1 MKRRLKS
8 FYEKKGFRSFSD
20 LYCGLSK
27 DAKLLEE
34 ILDRITINVSE
45 FFRNRKHWE
54 ITETSILPLFFR
66 KTGELGYGVPHVA
79 TGEKPY
85 TFALILSK
93 FMPLS
98 DQIIATD
105 IDEKALSKAKEGL
118 FSERAVQEIPSELKR
133 KYFSKKGDLYILSED
148 IKKTVIFKKHNLL
161 ADPYGGPYDLIICR
175 NVLIYFTEEAKE
187 MIYKKINKALTTGG
201 IFSSAARNKFLTH
214 PGTVVREW
222 RRFFTKKPVNKFFR
236 YMGKRNISKV
246 CKMIVFLNGHFM
258 MAGLEN
264 SGQIL

>member
-1 MKRRLKS
+1 MGQDYELFVRNVKKKTGLDLSLYKETQMKRRLKS

-34 ILDRITINVSE
+34 FLDRITINVSE

-54 ITETSILPLFFR
+54 ILETSILPPLLQKNR
-66 KTGELGYGVPHVA
+66 RIRVWSAACSTGE
-79 TGEKPY
+79 EPY
-85 TFALILSK
+85 TLALILSK

-98 DQIIATD
+98 QIKIIATD

-133 KYFSKKGDLYILSED
+133 KYFSKKGDLYILSDD

-161 ADPYGGPYDLIICR
+161 ADPYGGPYDLIVCR

-187 MIYKKINKALTTGG
+187 MVYKKFNKALTTGG
-201 IFSSAARNKFLTH
+201 ILFVGSTEQIFNPSRYGFAGVET
-214 PGTVVREW
+214 
-222 RRFFTKKPVNKFFR
+222 FFYKKT
-236 YMGKRNISKV
+236 
-246 CKMIVFLNGHFM
+246 
-258 MAGLEN
+258 
-264 SGQIL
+264 GQ